1 MTTAP
6 TIRWLWLLP
15 EARQALETRE
25 LAVIL
30 RCYRKLTGLFQAAM
44 GELLGYD
51 PSYVSLLE
59 RRQRTISDRQG
70 LSHVSRVLAIPPHAL
85 GITAEEDVD
94 FLAALQFGES
104 TVRLAEIARQAGRAV
119 EQSRS
124 CGHWCPTST

>member
-1 MTTAP
+1 MITAP

-30 RCYRKLTGLFQAAM
+30 RCYRKLTGLSQAAM

-51 PSYVSLLE
+51 PSYVSLSE

-70 LSHVSRVLAIPPHAL
+70 LSPISRVLAIPAHAL
-85 GITAEEDVD
+85 GITAEEDADLPCCAPVRGVD
-94 FLAALQFGES
+94 RAARGDRPE
-104 TVRLAEIARQAGRAV
+104 GRT
-119 EQSRS
+119 R
-124 CGHWCPTST
+124 C